1 MGFSSAGDVAHRG
14 RNHVSGPATLKAD
27 AGAVRPPESAA
38 AGRAGSSQGGEERG
52 GWRCGTEFRGAR
64 GEGRT
69 VNCQWE
75 SKQTKGAECLEELAF
90 WP

>member
-1 MGFSSAGDVAHRG
+1 MGLSSAGDVAHRG

-52 GWRCGTEFRGAR
+52 SWRCGTEFRGAR
-64 GEGRT
+64 GEDSELSVGR
-69 VNCQWE
+69 
-75 SKQTKGAECLEELAF
+75 
-90 WP
+90 

>member
-1 MGFSSAGDVAHRG
+1 MGLSNPGDLVHRG

-27 AGAVRPPESAA
+27 AGALLGHRRVLLLGEQVQAREERRGA
-38 AGRAGSSQGGEERG
+38 AGAVEQSSREP
-52 GWRCGTEFRGAR
+52 
-64 GEGRT
+64 EGRT
-69 VNCQWE
+69 ANCQWE